1 MTLTP
6 DDLKVIIAS
15 ARRIIELAVDLPK
28 DKRRDFVAEAA
39 AIITLLEPHA
49 RPA

>member
-6 DDLKVIIAS
+6 DDLKVTLAS

-28 DKRRDFVAEAA
+28 SRRRAFVVEAA
-39 AIITLLEPHA
+39 TIIKLLEPHA
-49 RPA
+49 RTA